1 MISFN
6 IDLKKSKCNKEL
18 KIWEWNVLRFEKIL
32 FSFSIQTSHL
42 DLPDSFFKGK
52 LQTGPQGS
60 FFGAEPHLPR
70 HLEGLKSGFN
80 WAVRTGIVPSWD
92 ILIILNVEIRS
103 SLNLFFWRQVSTCFT
118 LQVLKKSHLNLVQ
131 LVFTNNNGR
140 DQRK

>member
-1 MISFN
+1 VISFN
-6 IDLKKSKCNKEL
+6 IDLKNPNVIKSL
-18 KIWEWNVLRFEKIL
+18 KFDNEMYCALKKIL

-80 WAVRTGIVPSWD
+80 
-92 ILIILNVEIRS
+92 
-103 SLNLFFWRQVSTCFT
+103 
-118 LQVLKKSHLNLVQ
+118 
-131 LVFTNNNGR
+131 
-140 DQRK
+140 